1 VVKYSRRLNL
11 REEKKKD
18 LTVHRDNKIS
28 VQFLLVYRGLY
39 ARTVCSLPQII
50 NNFRQGDLF
59 ERAKVWETAHH
70 R

>member
-1 VVKYSRRLNL
+1 MN
-11 REEKKKD
+11 
-18 LTVHRDNKIS
+18 LTVHRNNKIS